1 MYQTTHNTN
10 HDEPPLVPDKPKKCQ
25 DKQKQRK
32 HSLPPSNGR
41 MIELKPP
48 SISFS
53 TRKSPSRKRFSP
65 SDLEKPHPALPY
77 EQPKIKWYE
86 RPLVVYIVS
95 FIQIVVFIA
104 ELIKM
109 GVLTGSPIQTKPSF
123 NPMIGPSSYVLINMG
138 ARFTPCMHYIE
149 GLNSWSDSQNSNTNL
164 LFPCP
169 NSTTDASN
177 VCSLAELCGGL
188 VDFTSDHQFIPN
200 QWWRFIIPIFLHSG
214 LVHIGFNL
222 LLQIKLGGAVECQI
236 GHVRFSIIYFASG
249 IAGFILGGNLSPNG
263 IASTGSSGCL
273 FGVIALDLLD
283 LLFNWR
289 DYVAPKKV
297 LIIHL
302 VEIVISF
309 AIGLLPGL
317 DNFCHIGGFAM
328 GLILGTALLKDPGF
342 ITRRCRV
349 KENEPEDDDELT
361 PIPPPLVSTTSITNL
376 IANPDSSRPR
386 SENQAIKE
394 KLTRIHKNKPLIW
407 YIWIALRVAAMSLA
421 IVYFVVLINQF
432 NNEDARP
439 TCTWCKYLSCI
450 PVKDWCN
457 IGNISTTETTSN
469 TGFVILALWHILMRP

>member
-1 MYQTTHNTN
+1 MYRPAHDTN
-10 HDEPPLVPDKPKKCQ
+10 QDEPPLVPEKPKKYQ
-25 DKQKQRK
+25 TNRK
-32 HSLPPSNGR
+32 KGTKHKIPSNNSR
-41 MIELKPP
+41 VIEVKPP
-48 SISFS
+48 SI
-53 TRKSPSRKRFSP
+53 TITAKKSPARKKILP

-77 EQPKIKWYE
+77 EHPKIKWYK
-86 RPLVVYIVS
+86 RPVVVYFIS
-95 FIQIVVFIA
+95 FIQIIVFIA

-123 NPMIGPSSYVLINMG
+123 NPMIGPSSYLLINMG

-149 GLNSWSDSQNSNTNL
+149 GLTSGSGSTNL

-169 NSTTDASN
+169 NSTTDATN

-188 VDFTSDHQFIPN
+188 IDFTSDHQFIPN
-200 QWWRFIIPIFLHSG
+200 QWWRFITPIFLHSG

-222 LLQIKLGGAVECQI
+222 LLQIKLGGTVECQI
-236 GHVRFSIIYFASG
+236 GHLRFSFIYFASG
-249 IAGFILGGNLSPNG
+249 IAGFILGGNFMPNG

-297 LIIHL
+297 LVIHI

-342 ITRRCRV
+342 VTRRCQV
-349 KENEPEDDDELT
+349 KQNETEHDDDDELT
-361 PIPPPLVSTTSITNL
+361 PIPPPLVPTTSMTTL
-376 IANPDSSRPR
+376 IANPGSLKPS
-386 SENQAIKE
+386 NKKQAFKD
-394 KLTRIHKNKPLIW
+394 KLTKVYKNKPLIW
-407 YIWIALRVAAMSLA
+407 FIWLALRLAAISLA
-421 IVYFVVLINQF
+421 IVYFVLLINQF
-432 NNEDARP
+432 GNEDTRP
-439 TCTWCKYLSCI
+439 KCTWCKYLSCI

-469 TGFVILALWHILMRP
+469 TGFVILILWHILMRP